1 MTKRVRDIEWLL
13 QWAIRDELK
22 KRRQVRRR
30 GRPSAIIPS
39 AWDSITNYYT
49 LGTRIDVSRRSR
61 DPFGLTLG
69 APHDDAKAGDP
80 HDDAKA
86 VARAVNALPK
96 DQSFAN
102 IEKVRALMRDYEVP
116 AIEAGER
123 VTRNLLCLPGSILEK
138 ALFAEKYNVTNI
150 VIIHAQGAR
159 RPSSEFR
166 PMPRQVKGTRGQP
179 QLNGKCYGKDRYG
192 LNAHMPLEYW
202 PSVESVMCAR
212 ANYAVWHAALDQ
224 LAVELAG
231 TLTEYEVSGPAAPA
245 EPWITGKPVLSS
257 NDHAEAPR
265 HSVCRTANGQR
276 PRHLGRGS
284 RLVMNTSREMS
295 RLRCGSTK
303 PYDIVASKGRPR
315 SRLTNGHPA

>member
-22 KRRQVRRR
+22 KGRQVRPR
-30 GRPSAIIPS
+30 GRPSAVIPS
-39 AWDSITNYYT
+39 AWDSITRYYT

-61 DPFGLTLG
+61 DPVDLTLG
-69 APHDDAKAGDP
+69 APHDDAKAGAP

-102 IEKVRALMRDYEVP
+102 IEKVRALVQDYEVP
-116 AIEAGER
+116 AIEAGR
-123 VTRNLLCLPGSILEK
+123 MVVRNLLCPPGSELEK

-150 VIIHAQGAR
+150 VIWHAEYAS
-159 RPSSEFR
+159 RPGCEFR
-166 PMPRQVKGTRGQP
+166 PTPHQVKGTRGQP
-179 QLNGKCYGKDRYG
+179 QLIGKCYGKNRYNSG
-192 LNAHMPLEYW
+192 AHMPLEYC

-212 ANYAVWHAALDQ
+212 ADYAVWHAALEQ

-245 EPWITGKPVLSS
+245 EPWITGKPRVFPSPL
-257 NDHAEAPR
+257 AA
-265 HSVCRTANGQR
+265 A
-276 PRHLGRGS
+276 
-284 RLVMNTSREMS
+284 
-295 RLRCGSTK
+295 
-303 PYDIVASKGRPR
+303 
-315 SRLTNGHPA
+315 